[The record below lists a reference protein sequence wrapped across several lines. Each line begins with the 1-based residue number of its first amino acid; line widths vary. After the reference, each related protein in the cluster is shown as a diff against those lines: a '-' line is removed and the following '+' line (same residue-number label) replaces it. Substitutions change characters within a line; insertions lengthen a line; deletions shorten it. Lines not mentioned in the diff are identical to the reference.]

1 VVGFGALNVDMI
13 YRLHRMEEA
22 GFEPGVETFGEPGDL
37 EEMMLRL
44 QSAAGPPVT
53 VCAGGSAAN
62 TVYAL
67 HRMGFRTGF
76 VGAVGE
82 DPEAGMLLEG
92 LGDPGDL
99 VVLRKG
105 ASGTT
110 VIAVGP
116 DGDRGIAVFPN
127 ANDELRTGDVDTS
140 LLSRAR
146 VVHLT
151 AFVGDGAMEAQLRAV
166 EYLPEGTIVTL
177 DPGNL
182 YANRGIGA
190 LEPLLSRSSVVFPGE
205 AELLTLTGETDRVT
219 AAATLLELGADTVVC
234 KLGPKGIHTFWEGDD
249 HILWAQPVVPVGDSV
264 GAGDVAAAGYITGLL
279 KGLPRKACTALAH
292 ACAVESLSGNGR
304 ESYPDE
310 EVLEGLLSDLED

>member
-1 VVGFGALNVDMI
+1 MVGFGALNVDVI
-13 YRLHRMEEA
+13 YRLDRMEDA
-22 GFEPGVETFGEPGDL
+22 GFEPGVETFGEPGEL

-67 HRMGFRTGF
+67 HRMGFATGF

-99 VVLRKG
+99 AVLRRG

-127 ANDELRTGDVDTS
+127 ANDELRAGDVDAS
-140 LLSRAR
+140 LLARAR

-151 AFVGDGAMEAQLRAV
+151 AFVGDGAMEAQLRAL
-166 EYLPEGTIVTL
+166 EGLPEGTLVTL
-177 DPGNL
+177 DPGDL
-182 YANRGIGA
+182 YAERGMEA
-190 LEPLLSRSSVVFPGE
+190 LEPLLARASVVFPGE
-205 AELLTLTGETDRVT
+205 GELLALTGERDRV
-219 AAATLLELGADTVVC
+219 AAAARLIELGTDTVVC
-234 KLGPKGIHTFWEGDD
+234 KLGPRGIHTFWEGDD
-249 HILWAQPVVPVGDSV
+249 HVLWAQPVVPVGDSV
-264 GAGDVAAAGYITGLL
+264 GAGDVAAAGYIAGLL
-279 KGLPRKACTALAH
+279 RGLPRTACTALAH
-292 ACAVESLSGNGR
+292 ACAVESLSGYGR
-304 ESYPDE
+304 EGYPDRGF
-310 EVLEGLLSDLED
+310 LEGLLADLED